1 MRFTARVA
9 LAQMRDENN
18 FKEEIRSGD
27 FALNLRNRTLM
38 KRGAPIE
45 LTQVEFQIMEYFFS
59 NPGTALDRSAI
70 LKHVWG
76 KPTMEKR
83 RLWTSIYAACA

>member
-1 MRFTARVA
+1 MDAVYRRVA

-18 FKEEIRSGD
+18 LKGGNPLWRVRTQ
-27 FALNLRNRTLM
+27 FAQPHIDEAWHADRIDTGRISNHGIL
-38 KRGAPIE
+38 
-45 LTQVEFQIMEYFFS
+45 FS

-76 KPTMEKR
+76 KPTMGRKR
-83 RLWTSIYAACA
+83 LSM